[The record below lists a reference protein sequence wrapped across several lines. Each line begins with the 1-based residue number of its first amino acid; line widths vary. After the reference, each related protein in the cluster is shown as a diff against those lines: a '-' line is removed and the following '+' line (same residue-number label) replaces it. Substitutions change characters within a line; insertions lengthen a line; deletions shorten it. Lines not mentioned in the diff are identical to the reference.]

1 MRARPSSTERG
12 LLVLAAAACIA
23 ALALILL
30 DPTAA
35 LTGWVG
41 AAAAF
46 AAVPAGALLLQ
57 AMMRLIPGAWGEELR
72 LTCEAGVLL
81 AAPAALAFL
90 PVLIGVRA
98 IYPWT
103 SEPPIS
109 PFQGAWMNVVPFIIR
124 TIAWFALLIGAG
136 TLLRRRRATGAVS
149 SIFLVAFPVLGTFV
163 AVDWLM
169 SLDLD
174 FSSSGYGLQVLILS
188 ANLALAALM
197 VLRLS
202 IGRTPRRPG
211 VLGGLLLT
219 TLLMWAYIQFLTFFI
234 IWSGNLP
241 DGVAWFADRS
251 TLASDI
257 SEWAFALLGG
267 IPLLMLLL
275 KRFRANP
282 RRLIA
287 LSIAVIAG
295 KLIEFG
301 WLALPAR
308 GTIAVI
314 AYVLAVIG
322 LGLGCAIGLRLAL
335 RRRIAARLPREAR
348 A

>member
-1 MRARPSSTERG
+1 MRADPSNTERG
-12 LLVLAAAACIA
+12 LLVLAAVACVA
-23 ALALILL
+23 ALALVLL
-30 DPTAA
+30 NPRAA

-81 AAPAALAFL
+81 AAPAALAFI
-90 PVLIGVRA
+90 PVLLGVRVV
-98 IYPWT
+98 YPWT

-109 PFQGAWMNVVPFIIR
+109 PFQGVWMNVVPFVIR

-136 TLLRRRRATGAVS
+136 WLLRHRRATGAVS
-149 SIFLVAFPVLGTFV
+149 SIFLVVFPVLGTFV

-188 ANLALAALM
+188 ANLALAALI

-211 VLGGLLLT
+211 VIGGLLLT

-251 TLASDI
+251 TRVSDI
-257 SEWAFALLGG
+257 AEWTFALLGG

-275 KRFRANP
+275 ERFRANP
-282 RRLIA
+282 RWLVRLAIA
-287 LSIAVIAG
+287 IIAG
-295 KLIEFG
+295 KLVEFG
-301 WLALPAR
+301 WLTLPTR

-314 AYVLAVIG
+314 AYALAVIG
-322 LGLGCAIGLRLAL
+322 LGLICAVGLRLGL
-335 RRRIAARLPREAR
+335 RRRIGQRLPREA
-348 A
+348 AA